1 MNWRVSPWW
10 KSQGEPGEKQTL
22 GGDTRDRQGAVLL
35 AELIR
40 RRPEGTLGS
49 PVSACPSWLP
59 HRQPSS
65 SRQPSTSSPWSRKRL
80 DYCSRT
86 PSSSGSSRYCPR
98 DGTGG
103 VGQSWLT
110 RAGKSLQ
117 FLGFGV
123 GPSTLLSQRVEMFPF
138 PWQGREPH
146 STWHLL
152 PGRGS
157 GVGVP
162 FSSIS
167 THLGCQ
173 GWPGSSSG
181 GGVPWLN
188 CPVCHSVRIRLA
200 QGCGDEDQGG
210 GHRQEPIKHNPR
222 ETLSC
227 MEQQWK
233 VALSG
238 CQDGRESIHSPLS
251 LTPHSHGRNSVAPPR
266 NGDGQRT
273 KTRGSARR
281 TSGKMRRPRI
291 CVGR

>member
-117 FLGFGV
+117 FLGLGV
-123 GPSTLLSQRVEMFPF
+123 EPSTLLSQRVKIFPF
-138 PWQGREPH
+138 PWQGGEP
-146 STWHLL
+146 
-152 PGRGS
+152 
-157 GVGVP
+157 P
-162 FSSIS
+162 F
-167 THLGCQ
+167 
-173 GWPGSSSG
+173 
-181 GGVPWLN
+181 N
-188 CPVCHSVRIRLA
+188 LA
-200 QGCGDEDQGG
+200 
-210 GHRQEPIKHNPR
+210 
-222 ETLSC
+222 
-227 MEQQWK
+227 
-233 VALSG
+233 
-238 CQDGRESIHSPLS
+238 S
-251 LTPHSHGRNSVAPPR
+251 LTWQGEKGWGPVFQYFHPFGVSGMAWWQFWRWGGLVELPCENQV
-266 NGDGQRT
+266 G
-273 KTRGSARR
+273 TRLWG
-281 TSGKMRRPRI
+281 
-291 CVGR
+291 